1 MAATL
6 LFSLIAVLL
15 NAVTLMFVLD
25 IDRNTRPAPPP
36 AESIPEPAAVSAET
50 LVVARWLEKQEDVC
64 FAASL
69 GGTNPR
75 ETVALFAAARDL
87 SKRKATS
94 RLWDYCL
101 HCQDNVFMPQ
111 HEHGVYRGLRTTHT
125 PCDGK
130 VTA

>member
-1 MAATL
+1 MSATL
-6 LFSLIAVLL
+6 LFSLIAVLFH
-15 NAVTLMFVLD
+15 AVTLVFILD
-25 IDRNTRPAPPP
+25 IDRRLRPAPPP
-36 AESIPEPAAVSAET
+36 AEPIPEPAAVSAET
-50 LVVARWLEKQEDVC
+50 LVAARWLEKQEDVC

-111 HEHGVYRGLRTTHT
+111 HEHGVYRGLRTADT
-125 PCDGK
+125 PRDGN